1 MVLLTMV
8 LMACNNK
15 QAASVA
21 VEETQSEVLKA
32 FADSVNS
39 VAPMAW
45 AEIGDIQEVSL
56 EGQELRF
63 IGKARN
69 EALKDPSVKQWF
81 SSFIINNVYLFGST
95 MQQECLD
102 KNFSMLFN
110 FYTTDRNQIDYKFK
124 LTPTELK
131 KKFKYNPVP

>member
-1 MVLLTMV
+1 M
-8 LMACNNK
+8 
-15 QAASVA
+15 
-21 VEETQSEVLKA
+21 LKA

-63 IGKARN
+63 IVKARN